1 MKTTLKRGIGRSAD
15 VNGNGRAVFPPAI
28 EPVMRRYRQPE
39 PEARRGVALF
49 GKILLWVSL
58 VAVMLAGGVV
68 GGTYLYVERDIA
80 QALGPNSLDVEV
92 AEEKLDAVIPGEPT
106 TALVVGY
113 DRRAGVEQA
122 ETGHSDTLMLV
133 RADPELKTV
142 TMLSFPRDLL
152 VDVQCDNRP
161 SFVARI
167 NVAYSECGSTGSL
180 LTVRRLTGLP
190 INYLVT
196 VNFRGFKQ
204 VVANLGGVW
213 MDVDRRYF
221 NDNSQGGERYATID
235 LQPGYQRLNG
245 EKALD
250 FVRYRHA
257 DSDIYRL
264 ARQQQFVKA
273 VKQRLTDFNVL
284 DLPKLVSV
292 VTKNVEVGKGDGTDF
307 DVGTI
312 LDYALFAYSLPGG
325 HVFQVK
331 IDPSCYGGDFELT
344 VAESCMRQAVSDF
357 AQPDVDAPAKATA
370 VALRRKVTQSG
381 GPPPAE
387 TSVMVLNGNGQQ
399 GSAAT
404 ASSQLAARGY
414 QMIYAPSGD
423 ANAPSWEY
431 FNTEVYYDESAGA
444 KAAATRL
451 ADLFGDA
458 RVGPLPAEITPLS
471 NGAMLTVI
479 VGQTYHGSIAP
490 AAADRTPK
498 RTPPQVSLDSS
509 AVAPVR
515 EAIRRVPYTLYV
527 PSVVATGSYLDRAMP
542 INVYKLGDHNSVRLT
557 FTNGIEYWGIQ
568 QTDWEDAPALGDPN
582 EVTTIKG
589 RTYRLYYS
597 GANLHMVVLE
607 TPESTVW
614 VVNTLLDKLSN
625 ETMIEIAKS
634 LRPLPRR

>member
-1 MKTTLKRGIGRSAD
+1 
-15 VNGNGRAVFPPAI
+15 
-28 EPVMRRYRQPE
+28 
-39 PEARRGVALF
+39 
-49 GKILLWVSL
+49 
-58 VAVMLAGGVV
+58 
-68 GGTYLYVERDIA
+68 
-80 QALGPNSLDVEV
+80 
-92 AEEKLDAVIPGEPT
+92 
-106 TALVVGY
+106 
-113 DRRAGVEQA
+113 
-122 ETGHSDTLMLV
+122 
-133 RADPELKTV
+133 
-142 TMLSFPRDLL
+142 MLSFPRDLL
-152 VDVQCDNRP
+152 VDVQCANRAT
-161 SFVARI
+161 FVARI

-204 VVANLGGVW
+204 VVSNLGGVW
-213 MDVDRRYF
+213 MDVDRRYL
-221 NDNSQGGERYATID
+221 NDNSQGGEHYATID
-235 LQPGYQRLNG
+235 LKPGYQKLNG
-245 EKALD
+245 ERALD
-250 FVRYRHA
+250 FVRYRHT

-273 VKQRLTDFNVL
+273 IKQRLRDFNVL
-284 DLPKLVSV
+284 DLPKLVGV

-312 LDYALFAYSLPGG
+312 LDYALFAYGLPGG
-325 HVFQVK
+325 HVFQTK
-331 IDPSCYGGDFELT
+331 IDPACYQGILELT
-344 VAESCMRQAVSDF
+344 VAQSCVQQAVADF
-357 AQPDVDAPAKATA
+357 TQPDVEAPAKATA
-370 VALRRKVTQSG
+370 VALRRKLTERA
-381 GPPPAE
+381 GPPPTE

-414 QMIYAPSGD
+414 KMVYAANGD

-444 KAAATRL
+444 KAAGTRL
-451 ADLFGDA
+451 AKLFGDA
-458 RVGPLPAEITPLS
+458 RVGPLPPEITRLS
-471 NGAMLTVI
+471 SGAMVTVI

-509 AVAPVR
+509 SVPHVR
-515 EAIRRVPYTLYV
+515 GVTRRIPYTLYV
-527 PSVVATGSYLDRAMP
+527 PSVVASGSYLDRAMP
-542 INVYKLGDHNSVRLT
+542 INLHRLGDHNAVRLT
-557 FTNGIEYWGIQ
+557 FTNGIEYWGIE

-582 EVTTIKG
+582 VVTSIKG

-597 GANLHMVVLE
+597 GSNLHMVVLE